1 MAVRNRFAELQ
12 SEITEW
18 RQDIHQHPE
27 LMFDTHR
34 TSRKVA
40 ELLKE
45 FGCDSVETGIGRTG
59 VVGVI
64 HGQSTQSG
72 KVVGLRADMDALPI
86 HEATG
91 LDYSSRNE
99 GKMHA
104 CGHDG
109 HTSMLLGAAKYLAET
124 RNFDGTAVVIFQP
137 AEEGGGGGKEMI
149 EDGMMDR
156 FDIQEVYGMHN
167 MPGMSPGKFAIRP
180 GPFFAAADTFT
191 ITVNG
196 IGGHGARPHAA
207 VDPTLAASHI
217 VVSLQSV
224 VSRNVDPLKSAVISV
239 CSFQTDTDA
248 NNVIPQSALL
258 RGTIRSFD
266 PEIRELL
273 FRRIEEIADMTAKSF
288 GAKAECIITTGYPV
302 MVNSEAETAFA
313 AAAARRVTGSETNE
327 AVMLMGAEDFSFM
340 LNERPGAY
348 ILTGNGDSA
357 PLHHPEYNFC
367 DEAIPAGCSWWVE
380 IAEGRMPAQRQP

>member
-167 MPGMSPGKFAIRP
+167 MPGMSPGKIRHPAWSVFCCCGHLHNHSQWHWRTWSETACRGRSDACGKSYRRFRFNRLFHAMLIRLNPRSSQFAPSKPI
-180 GPFFAAADTFT
+180 
-191 ITVNG
+191 
-196 IGGHGARPHAA
+196 
-207 VDPTLAASHI
+207 PTLTMSFPKAHCCAAPSG
-217 VVSLQSV
+217 
-224 VSRNVDPLKSAVISV
+224 PLTPKSANCFSG
-239 CSFQTDTDA
+239 
-248 NNVIPQSALL
+248 ALK
-258 RGTIRSFD
+258 
-266 PEIRELL
+266 
-273 FRRIEEIADMTAKSF
+273 KSP
-288 GAKAECIITTGYPV
+288 T
-302 MVNSEAETAFA
+302 
-313 AAAARRVTGSETNE
+313 
-327 AVMLMGAEDFSFM
+327 
-340 LNERPGAY
+340 
-348 ILTGNGDSA
+348 
-357 PLHHPEYNFC
+357 
-367 DEAIPAGCSWWVE
+367 
-380 IAEGRMPAQRQP
+380 